1 MNKSPNNQ
9 HSTQN
14 VLECKHLS
22 LRFLTPTVRI
32 PRVQMRSM
40 SFDNSWQSLSLSQ
53 QHSTTFDIC
62 IIDLMRP
69 GDLLHLQAKES
80 RYLNQ
85 WYQIPMTAEQDLAMK
100 LVLPLWTRA
109 RVVAQV
115 IAAARR
121 SLRAASASPPSS
133 APPTMVIISVM
144 FLSLSFPMSGPS
156 SPCWPASPLPSSNL
170 TSFLFGRFLG
180 LIFFN
185 RLDGPTAGDLS
196 LSWKRDQ
203 AHPKLHEVV

>member
-1 MNKSPNNQ
+1 MQTLVPQISHSNRSNTTCPNEVNEFWQQLTVSLSP
-9 HSTQN
+9 
-14 VLECKHLS
+14 
-22 LRFLTPTVRI
+22 
-32 PRVQMRSM
+32 
-40 SFDNSWQSLSLSQ
+40 SLSQ
-53 QHSTTFDIC
+53 QHSTTFDMC

-156 SPCWPASPLPSSNL
+156 SPCWPASPLPSSMNL